1 MFFLKAAESLDGKLA
16 EKARRLDDL
25 YTQGTEDAKS
35 FEAMLLDY
43 TRLFLSPGSPPAKN
57 YLTCWKDKLGD
68 KILDEYL
75 SYLGSR
81 GFEVERDIKEPP
93 EHIVPV
99 LEIYELLEPEEKAEF
114 FERFLS
120 KFVLEWSLLLETEAK
135 HEFYKELG
143 RFLLSGVSGSL
154 KRMAEFPE
162 VYEEQ
167 AKIFKALG
175 HPARLMMV
183 EAMLENPKTVTEL
196 TNMVQLEMPTVSRHL
211 AVLKEAQVVK
221 AQKKA
226 NSIIYSIE
234 MTCLKGFLQCSRNTV
249 TMKRIKRM
257 I

>member
-1 MFFLKAAESLDGKLA
+1 MPRNVFMTKRPLNLVLLGLFEPSQELRDMHVFLKAAESLDGQLA

-25 YTQGTEDAKS
+25 YTLGTQDAKS

-99 LEIYELLEPEEKAEF
+99 LEIYVLLEPEEKAEF

-120 KFVLEWSLLLETEAK
+120 KFILEWSLLLETEAK

-143 RFLLSGVSGSL
+143 RFF
-154 KRMAEFPE
+154 AEWSKWE
-162 VYEEQ
+162 S
-167 AKIFKALG
+167 K
-175 HPARLMMV
+175 
-183 EAMLENPKTVTEL
+183 ENGTI
-196 TNMVQLEMPTVSRHL
+196 S
-211 AVLKEAQVVK
+211 
-221 AQKKA
+221 
-226 NSIIYSIE
+226 
-234 MTCLKGFLQCSRNTV
+234 
-249 TMKRIKRM
+249 
-257 I
+257 